1 MKKTYFSPTTHS
13 DAVVNKTIL
22 MVSSNL
28 DLKYNESGDNPL
40 YSV

>member
-22 MVSSNL
+22 MVSNNL
-28 DLKYNESGDNPL
+28 DLKYNKEGENPL
-40 YSV
+40 YAV